1 MMSEETLNGL
11 ANSLKISAAY
21 IHQAASFYHYSN
33 LGKDHILREGTCGGP
48 ACCLPGVGVGRGTPG
63 EGIACPGLCD
73 QAPAALSV
81 GVFRGTAADPF
92 LLPPPPA
99 ANVDGVEEVLFRD
112 IRTPGLRSLDVY
124 RASGG
129 YAGLQRLVEQDAGA
143 DALETL
149 RSSGLLG
156 RGGAGFP
163 LAAKWQAVRETPG
176 DRKYVV
182 CNADE
187 GEPGTFKDRPLL
199 HLNPHLLIE
208 SMAIAAHIVGATAG
222 VIYLRY
228 EYPEAYDVLNAAIAE
243 AEAAGLIGNG
253 AIGDAGAQGGA
264 FNFDLQVARGLGSYV
279 CGEETSLLNS
289 LEGLVPWPRE
299 RPPFPTQKGLWGLPT
314 VINNVETFCSVPA
327 ILSRGA
333 DWYRALGRDESAG
346 TKLYSVSGRVA
357 IPGPY
362 ELPLGAT
369 ARELIEGAGGG
380 ALPGRTIKGYTIGG
394 ISGGLLAAEHLDMP
408 LDYAAPRQHGFGLG
422 SGGVVVFDDA
432 CCVVDLV
439 RTCMLFL
446 RGRELR
452 QVLPL
457 PCRHRPPPRAPRRPH
472 RPRGPVA
479 QHDGRVQRDRRGHVG
494 QLRVRAW
501 PGGAAGLA
509 WSGTVLRRG
518 TGSPPSGCLSGGRLP
533 LHLAKGVSFPRSRKS
548 AREAGRRQ

>member
-73 QAPAALSV
+73 QAPAALSG

-112 IRTPGLRSLDVY
+112 IRTPGLRNLDVY

-129 YAGLQRLVEQDAGA
+129 YAELQRLVEQDAAA

-243 AEAAGLIGNG
+243 AEAAGLIGDG

-264 FNFDLQVARGLGSYV
+264 FTFDLQVARGLGSYV

-327 ILSRGA
+327 ILDRGA

-380 ALPGRTIKGYTIGG
+380 ALPGRSIKGYTIGG

-408 LDYAAPRQHGFGLG
+408 LDYAAPRQHGFALG

-439 RTCMLFL
+439 RTCMLFYEAESC
-446 RGRELR
+446 GKCF
-452 QVLPL
+452 
-457 PCRHRPPPRAPRRPH
+457 PCRVGTVRLRERLDALT
-472 RPRGPVA
+472 
-479 QHDGRVQRDRRGHVG
+479 GRSD
-494 QLRVRAW
+494 
-501 PGGAAGLA
+501 PSPNMMDEFNEIGAAMSANSACGLGQA
-509 WSGTVLRRG
+509 APLVLHGLVRFFGEELEAHRQ
-518 TGSPPSGCLSGGRLP
+518 
-533 LHLAKGVSFPRSRKS
+533 GVCP
-548 AREAGRRQ
+548 AGVCHFI

>member
-1 MMSEETLNGL
+1 M
-11 ANSLKISAAY
+11 
-21 IHQAASFYHYSN
+21 
-33 LGKDHILREGTCGGP
+33 
-48 ACCLPGVGVGRGTPG
+48 
-63 EGIACPGLCD
+63 
-73 QAPAALSV
+73 
-81 GVFRGTAADPF
+81 FRGTAADPF

-112 IRTPGLRSLDVY
+112 IRTPGLRNLDVY
-124 RASGG
+124 RANGG
-129 YAGLQRLVEQDAGA
+129 YAALQRLVEQDADA

-176 DRKYVV
+176 DLKYVV

-327 ILSRGA
+327 ILDRGA
-333 DWYRALGRDESAG
+333 DWYRELGRGESAG
-346 TKLYSVSGRVA
+346 TKALLRQRSRGHPRPLRAPPRRDGPRAHRGRGRRCA
-357 IPGPY
+357 AGPHHQG
-362 ELPLGAT
+362 LHHRRHLRRP
-369 ARELIEGAGGG
+369 AR
-380 ALPGRTIKGYTIGG
+380 RR
-394 ISGGLLAAEHLDMP
+394 
-408 LDYAAPRQHGFGLG
+408 APRHAARLRR
-422 SGGVVVFDDA
+422 SPSARLRARLRRRCGVRRRLLRGRPRPHLHA
-432 CCVVDLV
+432 L
-439 RTCMLFL
+439 L

-479 QHDGRVQRDRRGHVG
+479 QHDGRVQRNRRGHVG
-494 QLRVRAW
+494 ELRLRPSVRRRRWSCMVWYGSSARNW
-501 PGGAAGLA
+501 KPTVRVPALRESATSFSKGCILSPVAQVGQGSGETAMSVTATIDGHKVELQEGETILEAARRCGAEVPTLCYD
-509 WSGTVLRRG
+509 SRVD
-518 TGSPPSGCLSGGRLP
+518 PSASCRLCVVKVDGRRLP
-533 LHLAKGVSFPRSRKS
+533 VASCAPRPA
-548 AREAGRRQ
+548 ARHERHHHRR

>member
-1 MMSEETLNGL
+1 MADRTGSHAPFLPMLHDAMEHTETMSEETLNAL
-11 ANSLKISAAY
+11 SNALRIPASY

-33 LGKDHILREGTCGGP
+33 LGKDHVLREGTCGGP
-48 ACCLPGVGVGRGTPG
+48 TCCLPGVGVRRGTPG

-73 QAPAALSV
+73 QAPAALAG

-92 LLPPPPA
+92 LPPPPPA
-99 ANVDGVEEVLFRD
+99 SVDGVEEVLFHD
-112 IRTPGLRSLDVY
+112 IRIPGLRSLDVY
-124 RASGG
+124 RANGG
-129 YAGLQRLVEQDAGA
+129 YEQLRRVVEQD
-143 DALETL
+143 DAEEVIVNL
-149 RSSGLLG
+149 RASGLLG

-208 SMAIAAHIVGATAG
+208 SMAIAGHVVGATAG

-228 EYPEAYDVLNAAIAE
+228 EYPEAYDVLNEAIAE
-243 AEAAGLIGNG
+243 AEAAGVL
-253 AIGDAGAQGGA
+253 GD
-264 FNFDLQVARGLGSYV
+264 FDLQVARGLGSYV

-327 ILSRGA
+327 ILERGA
-333 DWYRALGRDESAG
+333 DWYRHLGRDESAG

-357 IPGPY
+357 RPGPY

-369 ARELIEGAGGG
+369 ARELIEVAGGG
-380 ALPGRTIKGYTIGG
+380 PLPGRAIKGYTIGG

-408 LDYAAPRQHGFGLG
+408 LDYAAPRQHGFALG

-439 RTCMLFL
+439 RTCMLFYEAESC
-446 RGRELR
+446 GKCF
-452 QVLPL
+452 
-457 PCRHRPPPRAPRRPH
+457 PCRVGTVRLRERLDALTGRAEPS
-472 RPRGPVA
+472 A
-479 QHDGRVQRDRRGHVG
+479 NLIDEFNEI
-494 QLRVRAW
+494 
-501 PGGAAGLA
+501 GAAMSANSACGLGQA
-509 WSGTVLRRG
+509 APLVLHGLVRFFGEELEAHRQ
-518 TGSPPSGCLSGGRLP
+518 
-533 LHLAKGVSFPRSRKS
+533 GVCP
-548 AREAGRRQ
+548 AGVCHFL